1 MLTKQ
6 VLIPSTRLTTNNH
19 QFILVNLD
27 NWAEE
32 NIIQISK
39 IAFIPSNST
48 GQIFYILLW
57 NIKWLLPQVV
67 RS

>member
-27 NWAEE
+27 NRAEE

-48 GQIFYILLW
+48 GQIFYILL
-57 NIKWLLPQVV
+57 
-67 RS
+67 